1 MGNLIVITDKE
12 LYVWKNGEIK
22 EGTPVTTDGFTQVGD
37 IDKDGKL
44 NLIISRDA
52 FLYNFEI
59 E

>member
-22 EGTPVTTDGFTQVGD
+22 KGTPITTDGFAKVDD